1 MPTRKSRVNRKRKK
15 TLSRQ
20 EKTLAHTDSTLMAP
34 TGVLLVV
41 GASALID
48 TSKKK
53 KKVPKLK
60 TQKHLKKYKK
70 LREQTGNP
78 LPEETF
84 LERASELGKK
94 TKRAL
99 SKTLSSVVE
108 GYNLQQLYNP
118 ADSVWGA
125 SVVRARFAKGKK
137 NSKRSKKSKRKRS
150 KK

>member
-1 MPTRKSRVNRKRKK
+1 MPTRKSRVNRKKKK

-41 GASALID
+41 GASKLFGN
-48 TSKKK
+48 SGKKQ
-53 KKVPKLK
+53 KVPKLK
-60 TQKHLKKYKK
+60 TKKNLKKYKK
-70 LREQTGNP
+70 FREQTGNP
-78 LPEETF
+78 LLEDTF
-84 LERASELGKK
+84 LQRASELGKK

-108 GYNLQQLYNP
+108 GYNLQQLYHP
-118 ADSVWGA
+118 ADGVFGA

-137 NSKRSKKSKRKRS
+137 NIKRSKRSKK
-150 KK
+150 